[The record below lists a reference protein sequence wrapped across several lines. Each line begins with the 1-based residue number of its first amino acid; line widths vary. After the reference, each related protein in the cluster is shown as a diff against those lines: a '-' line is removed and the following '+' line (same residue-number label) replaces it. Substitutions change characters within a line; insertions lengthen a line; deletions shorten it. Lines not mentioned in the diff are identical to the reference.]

1 MQGSKTIMKK
11 SSLWCRFVIM
21 TGVLLGL
28 LVGMGFAGPASA
40 STEAASTASVA
51 ASERERNRADDA
63 ELRLRVNANDRLAV
77 IGENFEGNN
86 VRVVVREVNSSDDRN
101 RDRDRVVFRD
111 RVMPDRDGNFRV
123 RVDIDCENRRFVTFQ
138 ATASSA
144 RDGDV
149 RSERLR
155 VDCRDLRR

>member
-1 MQGSKTIMKK
+1 MKK
-11 SSLWCRFVIM
+11 TSVWRRLVIM

-40 STEAASTASVA
+40 STEASSTTSVA
-51 ASERERNRADDA
+51 ATHERDRRAHDDA
-63 ELRLRVNANDRLAV
+63 SLRLRVNANDRLAV

-86 VRVVVREVNSSDDRN
+86 VRLVVRDVT
-101 RDRDRVVFRD
+101 RDRIVFED

-123 RVDIDCENRRFVTFQ
+123 RVDIRCGNRDFVTFV
-138 ATASSA
+138 ARASSA

-155 VDCRDLRR
+155 VNCRQLGR

>member
-1 MQGSKTIMKK
+1 MKK
-11 SSLWCRFVIM
+11 TSVWRRLVIM

-28 LVGMGFAGPASA
+28 LVGMGFAGPANA
-40 STEAASTASVA
+40 SMAASSPASVA
-51 ASERERNRADDA
+51 ASDDRRDPRADEA
-63 ELRLRVNANDRLAV
+63 SLRLRVNANDRLVV

-86 VRVVVREVNSSDDRN
+86 VRVVVREVDRN
-101 RDRDRVVFRD
+101 RDRVVFRD
-111 RVMPDRDGNFRV
+111 RVMPDREGNFRV

>member
-1 MQGSKTIMKK
+1 
-11 SSLWCRFVIM
+11 M

-40 STEAASTASVA
+40 STEASSTASVA
-51 ASERERNRADDA
+51 AAGEERDRRADDA
-63 ELRLRVNANDRLAV
+63 SLRLRVNANDRLAV